1 MTLLNLLMEEL
12 ILATNVQQ
20 AQEEMMVEAENI
32 EVVEVIETE
41 EINLEIDIEKTEEKT
56 EE

>member
-1 MTLLNLLMEEL
+1 MEEL

-32 EVVEVIETE
+32 EVVQVIETE

>member
-1 MTLLNLLMEEL
+1 MEEL

-41 EINLEIDIEKTEEKT
+41 EINLEIDIEKIEEKT